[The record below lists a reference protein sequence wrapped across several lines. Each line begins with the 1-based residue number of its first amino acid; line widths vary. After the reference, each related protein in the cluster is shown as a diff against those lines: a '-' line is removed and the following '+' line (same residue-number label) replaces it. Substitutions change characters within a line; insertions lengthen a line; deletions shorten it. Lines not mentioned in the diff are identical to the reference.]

1 MLTIALLLLAL
12 PARQP
17 PAVDSLAVYSE
28 ILGQVRT
35 EFPGRPVALATT
47 RSGVDCMPLCGV
59 RLRDPGAAVD
69 TTVIVSPPGADH
81 SPALLD
87 SLRTRGL
94 IGHPC
99 AVRQGWYGCPD
110 YPEHLFVALG
120 EITTRPVNGPAPVA
134 DGVWVKVALLV
145 PGTGS
150 CGQTREPCHPD
161 AMGYWYLLRRAADG
175 TWAIVRRAPG
185 FTA

>member
-1 MLTIALLLLAL
+1 MLKIGLLFLAL
-12 PARQP
+12 GARQP
-17 PAVDSLAVYSE
+17 PATDSLAVYAE
-28 ILGQVRT
+28 ILEQVRA
-35 EFPGRPVALATT
+35 EFPARPVALATT

-69 TTVIVSPPGADH
+69 TTVMASAPGVEH

-87 SLRTRGL
+87 SLRARGL
-94 IGHPC
+94 VQQAC

-120 EITTRPVNGPAPVA
+120 EITAQPVNGPAPVA
-134 DGVWVKVALLV
+134 DGIWVKVALLV
-145 PGTGS
+145 PSTGS

-161 AMGYWYLLRRAADG
+161 AMGYWYLLRQAADG
-175 TWAIVRRAPG
+175 AWSIVRRAPA

>member
-1 MLTIALLLLAL
+1 MFTVGLLFLAL
-12 PARQP
+12 GAQQP
-17 PAVDSLAVYSE
+17 PAVDSLAVYAR
-28 ILGQVRT
+28 ILDQVRT
-35 EFPGRPVALATT
+35 EFPARPVALATT

-59 RLRDPGAAVD
+59 RLRDPDAAVD
-69 TTVIVSPPGADH
+69 TTVMASAPGADH
-81 SPALLD
+81 SAALLD

-94 IGHPC
+94 IERTC

-120 EITTRPVNGPAPVA
+120 EIVTHPVNGPASVE

-145 PGTGS
+145 PSTGS

-161 AMGYWYLLRRAADG
+161 AMGYWYLLRQEAGG
-175 TWAIVRRAPG
+175 TWVIVRRAPG